1 MKVWRFVFLSSIMD
15 KCGCFCDFFS
25 FNSSS
30 ISPLNCFSVAMIFA
44 AFFLPIYY
52 FPKVEGP
59 SKRLWKM

>member
-30 ISPLNCFSVAMIFA
+30 ITTELFLCGDDFCRI
-44 AFFLPIYY
+44 FLPIYY